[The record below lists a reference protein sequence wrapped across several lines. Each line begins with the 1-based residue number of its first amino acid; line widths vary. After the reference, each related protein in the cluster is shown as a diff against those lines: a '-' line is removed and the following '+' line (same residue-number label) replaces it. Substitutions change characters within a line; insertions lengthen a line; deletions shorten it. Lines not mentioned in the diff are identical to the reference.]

1 MFANEVAAYFLLV
14 NHSDDTFE
22 QEGIPVEEAH
32 AHAQTFIDA
41 MVELMPLLE
50 EGMDAEELMT
60 HFYDVGK
67 TFYGKSNLRN
77 FFRDIYLMLTGRPEG
92 SRIGVMVEIFGV
104 DEFKMRMVR
113 RLSDP
118 LGEIR

>member
-1 MFANEVAAYFLLV
+1 MFINEVAAYFLLV
-14 NHSDDTFE
+14 NHSDDNFD
-22 QEGIPVEEAH
+22 QEGLPVEEAH

-41 MVELMPLLE
+41 MLELFPLIE
-50 EGMDAEELMT
+50 EGMDSEELMT
-60 HFYDVGK
+60 HFYTIGK
-67 TFYGKSNLRN
+67 KYYGKPNLRA
-77 FFRDIYLMLTGRPEG
+77 FFRDCYLMLTGRPEG

-104 DEFKMRMVR
+104 DEFKMRMTR